1 MNWAVAL
8 GAVLF
13 GAFVLSMMAPA
24 VMRDP
29 FTTAAA
35 FMTGILVGMM
45 LKSASSEDDRGCRK
59 RH

>member
-8 GAVLF
+8 GAILF

-29 FTTAAA
+29 FTIVAA

-45 LKSASSEDDRGCRK
+45 LENASSEDDRGCR
-59 RH
+59 RR

>member
-8 GAVLF
+8 GALLF
-13 GAFVLSMMAPA
+13 GTFVLSMMAPA

-29 FTTAAA
+29 FTIATA

-45 LKSASSEDDRGCRK
+45 LESASSEDDRGCRK
-59 RH
+59 RR

>member
-24 VMRDP
+24 VMHDP
-29 FTTAAA
+29 FTTVAA

-45 LKSASSEDDRGCRK
+45 LESASSEDDRGCR
-59 RH
+59 RR